1 VFFLYSFP
9 LKEKLLI
16 IKYRGGYL
24 NMNKKKIIAI
34 AVIILLVIITG
45 LVIKKM
51 VTTEKVKE
59 EGFVFDKSSSIK
71 LKDIETYYKVIDF
84 KKENA
89 KDYFKDKVVI
99 PTL

>member
-1 VFFLYSFP
+1 
-9 LKEKLLI
+9 
-16 IKYRGGYL
+16 
-24 NMNKKKIIAI
+24 MNKKKIIAI

-59 EGFVFDKSSSIK
+59 EGFVFDKSSNIK

-84 KKENA
+84 KKENV
-89 KDYFKDKVVI
+89 KDYFKNEIVN
-99 PTL
+99 PYTLKTPNSKEVYINRINKMVCC